1 MWLYKDGQEVYC
13 DKEQVPQFMAEGWSK
28 TKELPEVME
37 VPEPDESAAAAPK
50 KILKKIVAK
59 EE

>member
-13 DKEQVPQFMAEGWSK
+13 DKEQVPQFLEEGWSK
-28 TKELPEVME
+28 TKELPEVKE
-37 VPEPDESAAAAPK
+37 VPESEESVAPK
-50 KILKKIVAK
+50 KILKKIVSK

>member
-13 DKEQVPQFMAEGWSK
+13 DKEQVAQFLSEGWSK
-28 TKELPEVME
+28 NKVFPEVKE
-37 VPEPDESAAAAPK
+37 VPESEEPVSPK
-50 KILKKIVAK
+50 KILKKIAK